1 MFPADRAKRGA
12 EIVLC
17 AAPLAAELDVKP
29 AVVDTL
35 LAVLEHAG
43 YIRRLPR
50 IFFFFLIK
58 IRYFSYTK
66 KKTLIYLL

>member
-50 IFFFFLIK
+50 IVSFVLLKLDMFF
-58 IRYFSYTK
+58 
-66 KKTLIYLL
+66 